1 MSDANM
7 LRGYSLKKS
16 PLNIQNAK
24 DYKGAER
31 VLVDDEGNQEN
42 WWDQYQ
48 NPIRNDLST
57 VSGQAADWVPNKLQ
71 RSLKKDAN
79 EPGWASGV
87 DDLARILLDNKS
99 DIKFNKRLMTRDG
112 AVYWVNARN
121 ARFPDAKPWKVKVT
135 DVNKD
140 GDTEVLIL
148 DGEGNVRYV
157 NGWHLGKSK
166 YKLQKAHQEWIES
179 EYGNPSRVAE
189 LKRQGYIAPGQLS
202 FQKFMYDMQEVNPDN
217 PDGPLKVNEYLA
229 KTGYKSRPLNPCNLF
244 LKYVVKPHYDQA
256 LDYLAQ
262 QGSLSKER
270 VKKVRAVAS
279 IIQLNA
285 TLYKYYVSSPAI
297 GELRERGESD
307 SSMQKKKK
315 GMAVSL
321 LSETCARKVQEI
333 AQANEQDQRKKGIHE
348 SIERALVAAVEAT
361 QNYST
366 LEKQLPINPRK
377 GGNSAL
383 NVDQW
388 LQGFE

>member
-1 MSDANM
+1 M

-99 DIKFNKRLMTRDG
+99 DIKFNKRLMTKDG

-135 DVNKD
+135 DVNQD
-140 GDTEVLIL
+140 GDSEVLIL

-166 YKLQKAHQEWIES
+166 YKLHKAHQEYIES

-189 LKRQGYIAPGQLS
+189 LKREGYIAPGQLS

-244 LKYVVKPHYDQA
+244 MKYVVKPQYDSILKTYAQNNRMTA
-256 LDYLAQ
+256 LH
-262 QGSLSKER
+262 
-270 VKKVRAVAS
+270 VKKTRAVAS
-279 IIQLNA
+279 IRSLCKFLNF
-285 TLYKYYVSSPAI
+285 S
-297 GELRERGESD
+297 
-307 SSMQKKKK
+307 
-315 GMAVSL
+315 
-321 LSETCARKVQEI
+321 CAC
-333 AQANEQDQRKKGIHE
+333 
-348 SIERALVAAVEAT
+348 
-361 QNYST
+361 
-366 LEKQLPINPRK
+366 
-377 GGNSAL
+377 
-383 NVDQW
+383 
-388 LQGFE
+388 

>member
-99 DIKFNKRLMTRDG
+99 DIKFNKILMTRDG

-189 LKRQGYIAPGQLS
+189 LKREGYIAPGQLS

>member
-99 DIKFNKRLMTRDG
+99 DIKFNKRLITRDG

-189 LKRQGYIAPGQLS
+189 LKREGYIAPGQLS

>member
-166 YKLQKAHQEWIES
+166 YKLQKAHQEWIEN

-244 LKYVVKPHYDQA
+244 MKYVVKPQYDSILKTYAQNNRMTA
-256 LDYLAQ
+256 LH
-262 QGSLSKER
+262 
-270 VKKVRAVAS
+270 VKKTRAVAS

-285 TLYKYYVSSPAI
+285 NLYKYFISSPAI
-297 GELRERGESD
+297 AELRANGESD

-321 LSETCARKVQEI
+321 LSLTCARKVQEF
-333 AQANEQDQRKKGIHE
+333 AQAPD
-348 SIERALVAAVEAT
+348 T
-361 QNYST
+361 D
-366 LEKQLPINPRK
+366 PRK
-377 GGNSAL
+377 HTHTVCVTYYKAAPYNISHT
-383 NVDQW
+383 
-388 LQGFE
+388 

>member
-1 MSDANM
+1 M

-24 DYKGAER
+24 DYEGAER
-31 VLVDDEGNQEN
+31 TIQDDEGNSED
-42 WWDQYQ
+42 WWGEYQ
-48 NPIRNDLST
+48 NPIHNELST
-57 VSGQAADWVPNKLQ
+57 VIDQPEGWTANKLQ

-166 YKLQKAHQEWIES
+166 YKLHKAHQEYIES
-179 EYGNPSRVAE
+179 EYGNPSRIAAA
-189 LKRQGYIAPGQLS
+189 KREGLIAPGQLS
-202 FQKFMYDMQEVNPDN
+202 LQRFLYDMQNVDPDN

-244 LKYVVKPHYDQA
+244 MKYVVKPQYDSILKTYAQNNRMTA
-256 LDYLAQ
+256 LH
-262 QGSLSKER
+262 
-270 VKKVRAVAS
+270 VKKTRAVAS

-285 TLYKYYVSSPAI
+285 NLYKYFISSPAI
-297 GELRERGESD
+297 AELRANGESD

-321 LSETCARKVQEI
+321 LSETCARIVQVL
-333 AQANEQDQRKKGIHE
+333 AQANENTDQRKKAIHE
-348 SIERALVAAVEAT
+348 SIERALAAAVDAT
-361 QNYST
+361 QNYVT
-366 LEKQLPINPRK
+366 LEKQIPVNPRK
-377 GGNSAL
+377 GTNSVL
-383 NVDQW
+383 NVDKW